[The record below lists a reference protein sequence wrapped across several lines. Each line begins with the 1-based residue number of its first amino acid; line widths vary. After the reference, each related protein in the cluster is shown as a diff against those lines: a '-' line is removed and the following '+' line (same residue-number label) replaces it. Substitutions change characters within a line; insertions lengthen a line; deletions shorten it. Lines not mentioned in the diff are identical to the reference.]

1 MNEKIKN
8 ILVEEVSLEWLKF
21 ARYTCFVNDGLESF
35 IDELDKDDTVV
46 GNKSKM
52 EKFIEKLYQYYLDE
66 YLDKIKDSLELMP
79 RKDVLKKLKK
89 VILIGEFLNMFSDY
103 CFFYSSVK

>member
-8 ILVEEVSLEWLKF
+8 ILVEKVSSEWLNF
-21 ARYTCFVNDGLESF
+21 ARYTCSMNDDLESF

-52 EKFIEKLYQYYLDE
+52 EKFIEKLYQYKLDE
-66 YLDKIKDSLELMP
+66 YLDKIKYSLKKILKE
-79 RKDVLKKLKK
+79 DVLKELKK